1 MKIYTKTG
9 DKGQTSLVDGSRVNK
24 DDLRLDTYGTADELS
39 SFIGLLIAETYDSAD
54 KAFLIG
60 IQKDLFVIGAALA
73 TPKLVACEV
82 NTQRIEAEID
92 NIQQQLP
99 PLHSFILPGGCRCAA
114 LAHVCRTICRR
125 LERLLVRLSKSA
137 EIDSNIVSYINRLS
151 DYFFVLA
158 RKFNIIYETTE
169 NTWQKTCK

>member
-60 IQKDLFVIGAALA
+60 IQNDLFVIAAA
-73 TPKLVACEV
+73 
-82 NTQRIEAEID
+82 
-92 NIQQQLP
+92 
-99 PLHSFILPGGCRCAA
+99 
-114 LAHVCRTICRR
+114 
-125 LERLLVRLSKSA
+125 
-137 EIDSNIVSYINRLS
+137 
-151 DYFFVLA
+151 
-158 RKFNIIYETTE
+158 II
-169 NTWQKTCK
+169 